1 MGDVD
6 LPVLAGRESSLKY
19 HPCAMS
25 HLTVSLESGHGTVFG
40 GQFNWGGFLL
50 KRNGGVQRYPQCGWQ
65 SHEERKG
72 KRVLDCETYK
82 SSRNE
87 SWA

>member
-1 MGDVD
+1 
-6 LPVLAGRESSLKY
+6 
-19 HPCAMS
+19 MS
-25 HLTVSLESGHGTVFG
+25 HLTVSLESGHGTVLG
-40 GQFNWGGFLL
+40 GQFNWGGFLQN
-50 KRNGGVQRYPQCGWQ
+50 RNGGVQRYPQCGWQ
-65 SHEERKG
+65 SHEECKG